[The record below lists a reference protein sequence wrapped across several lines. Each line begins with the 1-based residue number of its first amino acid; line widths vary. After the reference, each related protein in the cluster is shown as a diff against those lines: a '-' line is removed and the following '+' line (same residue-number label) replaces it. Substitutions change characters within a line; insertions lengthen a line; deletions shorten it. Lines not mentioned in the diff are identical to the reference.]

1 MNRSDSYR
9 IELSIFEA
17 DGTTPLDMSG
27 AVGIIIA
34 LYQKSDNIIAKF
46 SLNALTGFTTLSS
59 ASKTD
64 LDMGKF
70 YLFLNA
76 TENIKANAKAKM
88 FVEVVVEFTN
98 TNFTGG
104 VQRSTAIIELEEV
117 ERTIL
122 HNQPTS

>member
-1 MNRSDSYR
+1 MFRSDSYR

-34 LYQKSDNIIAKF
+34 LYQSPDYIIAKY
-46 SLNALTGFTTLSS
+46 SKNALTGFTTLPT
-59 ASKTD
+59 ASKVD
-64 LDMGKF
+64 LATGKI

-76 TENIKANAKAKM
+76 DQNIVANAKGKM
-88 FVEVVVEFTN
+88 YCEVVVEFTN
-98 TNFTGG
+98 ANFNGG
-104 VQRSTAIIELEEV
+104 VQRSTALIELESV
-117 ERTIL
+117 ERTVL

>member
-17 DGTTPLDMSG
+17 DGTIPLDMSG

-46 SLNALTGFTTLSS
+46 SKNALTGFTTLSS
-59 ASKTD
+59 ASKVD
-64 LDMGKF
+64 LATGKI
-70 YLFLNA
+70 YLFLN
-76 TENIKANAKAKM
+76 TSENIKANAKAVM
-88 FVEVVVEFTN
+88 YAEVTVEFSN
-98 TNFTGG
+98 ANFTGG
-104 VQRSTAIIELEEV
+104 VQRSTAMIELENV
-117 ERTIL
+117 ERTVL

>member
-59 ASKTD
+59 ASKVD
-64 LDMGKF
+64 LATGKI

-76 TENIKANAKAKM
+76 TENIKANAKSKM

-98 TNFTGG
+98 ANFTGG

-117 ERTIL
+117 ERTVL

>member
-34 LYQKSDNIIAKF
+34 LYQRTDNIIARY

-59 ASKTD
+59 ASKAD
-64 LDMGKF
+64 LATGKI

-76 TENIKANAKAKM
+76 SENIKANTESM
-88 FVEVVVEFTN
+88 MYVEVTIEFTN
-98 TNFTGG
+98 SNFIGG
-104 VQRSTAIIELEEV
+104 VQRSTVTMKLENV
-117 ERTIL
+117 ERTVL

>member
-46 SLNALTGFTTLSS
+46 SKNALTGFTTLSS
-59 ASKTD
+59 ASKAD
-64 LDMGKF
+64 LDTGKI

-98 TNFTGG
+98 ANFTGG

-117 ERTIL
+117 ERTVL

>member
-34 LYQKSDNIIAKF
+34 LYQRSDNVIAKY

-59 ASKTD
+59 ASKAD
-64 LDMGKF
+64 LATGKI
-70 YLFLNA
+70 YLFLN
-76 TENIKANAKAKM
+76 TSENIKANTSAIMYA
-88 FVEVVVEFTN
+88 EVTVEFTN
-98 TNFTGG
+98 ANFTGG
-104 VQRSTAIIELEEV
+104 VQRSTAKIELENV
-117 ERTIL
+117 ERTVL